1 MREDVFFI
9 SSLIFLVG
17 ILMVTAA
24 MFESVQARYP
34 KIMVHGFLLAVL
46 SIAVV
51 AAVAFFTA

>member
-1 MREDVFFI
+1 MPESVLFINSLVF
-9 SSLIFLVG
+9 LLGV
-17 ILMVTAA
+17 LMVTAA
-24 MFESVQARYP
+24 MFERVQARYP